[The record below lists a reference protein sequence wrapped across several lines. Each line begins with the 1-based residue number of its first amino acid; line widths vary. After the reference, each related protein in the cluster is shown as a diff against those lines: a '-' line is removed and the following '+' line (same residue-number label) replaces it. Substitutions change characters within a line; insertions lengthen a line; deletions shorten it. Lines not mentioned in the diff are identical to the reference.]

1 VVSVARFCRLS
12 SIEKHQKQVR
22 EDGFRPVFPAQH
34 PSLFDEE
41 NTALLM
47 ENWQQ
52 SVRLLRPV
60 LHTHSLDLNL
70 S

>member
-1 VVSVARFCRLS
+1 VESVARFCRLS
-12 SIEKHQKQVR
+12 SIEKHQKQVG

-34 PSLFDEE
+34 LSLFDEE

-60 LHTHSLDLNL
+60 LHTYSLNL
-70 S
+70 NLA